1 MWTCGRVCGA
11 SALGLGC
18 VVRAGGSW
26 ANGRVGRV
34 SGPVPGH
41 DGHCSGRLGKGKRA
55 AGTQMRGSGLG
66 GGSWEALGEVAA
78 TGRAGA

>member
-1 MWTCGRVCGA
+1 MDVWACVRGECAGA
-11 SALGLGC
+11 W
-18 VVRAGGSW
+18 VRGACRGGSW